1 MADSKAKR
9 DRSPA
14 FPLLSL
20 NEAVERLT
28 AFERYFGRHPAS
40 LEKAG
45 LAWGLKQFGHIL
57 AALRYFGFIEYVGES
72 DARHVVVTDEGRN
85 LLRTQQPSVRQEMLR
100 KAALRPKEFAKFW
113 AKWGADRPPDPVCLD
128 ELMLRNEFSQ
138 RGAPLFLRSY
148 DATITFA
155 GLMNGAKIDADSA
168 GAETEDANELP
179 PVPQPPRQVVKVGDY
194 VQWTNGGQ
202 DQFPS
207 PRRVNWVSDDGT
219 HVRVFGSM
227 TGISTEE
234 LTMADSPKPAQPKS
248 VSSAYAGDDGEL
260 SVLLRGKRLEITADV
275 DRAGLQR
282 LKEILTKYEEIL
294 ELIDPTSQ

>member
-28 AFERYFGRHPAS
+28 AFERYFGRQQAS

-57 AALRYFGFIEYVGES
+57 AALRYSGFIEYVGES

-113 AKWGADRPPDPVCLD
+113 AQWGADRPPDPVCLD

-155 GLMNGAKIDADSA
+155 GL
-168 GAETEDANELP
+168 
-179 PVPQPPRQVVKVGDY
+179 
-194 VQWTNGGQ
+194 
-202 DQFPS
+202 
-207 PRRVNWVSDDGT
+207 
-219 HVRVFGSM
+219 
-227 TGISTEE
+227 
-234 LTMADSPKPAQPKS
+234 
-248 VSSAYAGDDGEL
+248 
-260 SVLLRGKRLEITADV
+260 
-275 DRAGLQR
+275 
-282 LKEILTKYEEIL
+282 
-294 ELIDPTSQ
+294 